1 MYNPFA
7 VLQQLQQ
14 LQPDGGSVPNAA
26 QFFGTP
32 PLQKKKVRKARPSQA
47 KKSNWANNV
56 LGDGGITRV
65 GNGSADSAKRA
76 REDPEDATELFFD
89 AEEDTDMPGGPGA
102 APAGAAE
109 AEPMQTEPP
118 ESPPT
123 AEDVSPKVPPPKLP
137 PKVLRW
143 LPSGFVE
150 TFAVLAGVMRPTVQ
164 CEMVLGSDLPPAP
177 KGRRKGK
184 SPYAQ
189 IALTPAREHVGN
201 LYAQLY
207 DYRREH
213 ASFVHMHTLARPCAD
228 HWLVRCS
235 AHGRNVKLHD
245 LRQPNHKHANRMTT
259 RPQTRQ
265 PHARR

>member
-32 PLQKKKVRKARPSQA
+32 PVQKKPRKPRPSQA
-47 KKSNWANNV
+47 KKGWVNNI
-56 LGDGGITRV
+56 LGDNGITRV
-65 GNGSADSAKRA
+65 GGDSAKRA
-76 REDPEDATELFFD
+76 REEPEDATELFFD
-89 AEEDTDMPGGPGA
+89 AAEDADMDGT

-118 ESPPT
+118 E
-123 AEDVSPKVPPPKLP
+123 PPPAAKEATPKAPP

-150 TFAVLAGVMRPTVQ
+150 TFAVLAGVMRPTVR
-164 CEMVLGSDLPPAP
+164 CETVLGSDQPPAP

-184 SPYAQ
+184 SPRAE
-189 IALTPAREHVGN
+189 IALTPAREHVGK

-213 ASFVHMHTLARPCAD
+213 ASLHTCSMYTRAAVCRPLARPVLGTRPRRKVA
-228 HWLVRCS
+228 
-235 AHGRNVKLHD
+235 A
-245 LRQPNHKHANRMTT
+245 TT
-259 RPQTRQ
+259 RPHTHQ
-265 PHARR
+265 PHARRRRRLVGP